1 MIFTARHLFI
11 CILLL
16 FSGGCAQKSAKL
28 QKSVVPPDKTLFET
42 GTEYLKKSAYLKAR
56 LSFQTLI
63 NTYPD
68 SDMAPEAYMAVGDSF
83 YDEGGTENLLMA
95 EDQYKNFIIF
105 FPTNPRAA
113 DAQMKIIALNH
124 KMMHSPDRDQKNSY
138 KAQDA
143 IRTFLAKFPD
153 SDYVPIAR
161 QYLLDVQENLAKGD
175 LGVGQYYEEKNNFAG
190 ARGRYQEI
198 IDKYQS
204 FSQMDE
210 VLFRLAGVQEKS
222 ENIEEAAIN
231 YGKIISDFP
240 FSRHAEAA
248 KQRLNSL
255 GKPLPTVDAAVA
267 AANQARVKP
276 PEGFSPLNPFIDF
289 AKALGFV
296 APPDLYEE
304 ARKTLDEE
312 KAKTA
317 QASAAKPGE
326 GSPTGGDIQI
336 ESIIKKSA
344 SGETQDTTILGGSSS
359 SSDQQKKEEPKETNK
374 SRNKKKNPQKSS

>member
-1 MIFTARHLFI
+1 MRFKARHLFI

-42 GTEYLKKSAYLKAR
+42 GTEYLKKSSYIKAR
-56 LSFQTLI
+56 LAFQTLI

-95 EDQYKNFIIF
+95 EDQYKSFIVF

-143 IRTFLAKFPD
+143 IQTFLVKFPD

-161 QYLLDVQENLAKGD
+161 QYLLDVQETLAKGD
-175 LGVGQYYEEKNNFAG
+175 LLVGQFYEEKKNYAG
-190 ARGRYQEI
+190 SRGRYQEI
-198 IDKYQS
+198 IDRYPN
-204 FSQMDE
+204 FSMMDE
-210 VLFRLAGVQEKS
+210 VLFRLASVQEKS
-222 ENIEEAAIN
+222 ENVEEAAFN
-231 YGKIISDFP
+231 YGKIVSAYP
-240 FSRHAEAA
+240 FSKHAEAA

-255 GKPLPTVDAAVA
+255 GKPLPDVDTESAAV
-267 AANQARVKP
+267 NQARVKP
-276 PEGFSPLNPFIDF
+276 PEGFSPLKPFIDF
-289 AKALGFV
+289 TKALGF
-296 APPDLYEE
+296 AGPPDLYEE
-304 ARKTLDEE
+304 ARKTVEE
-312 KAKTA
+312 ERAKTA

-326 GSPTGGDIQI
+326 GSPAGGDIQI
-336 ESIIKKSA
+336 ESIIRKSA

-359 SSDQQKKEEPKETNK
+359 SSNQEKKEEPKETNK